1 MRLFLIPLTLVACT
15 LVVQAQVFLPQSDQ
29 DLMVQKGGQLQ
40 TTMPAFWNTP
50 VILPQLSS
58 QNPSAGHS
66 WIGYNQSAGI
76 DTTTVVDQWGNFK
89 TFGGMVGF
97 GHDICSSQDGSLWLS
112 FRKYLLCLLS

>member
-1 MRLFLIPLTLVACT
+1 MRLSLIPLTLVACT
-15 LVVQAQVFLPQSDQ
+15 LGVQAQVFLPQSDQ

-97 GHDICSSQDGSLWLS
+97 DIEPLS
-112 FRKYLLCLLS
+112 VEFSMIDTILS